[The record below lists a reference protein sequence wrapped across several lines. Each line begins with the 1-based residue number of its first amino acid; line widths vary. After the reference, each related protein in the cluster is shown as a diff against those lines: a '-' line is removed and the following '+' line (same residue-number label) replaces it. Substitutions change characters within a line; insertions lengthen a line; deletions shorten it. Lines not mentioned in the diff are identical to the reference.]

1 MKKSLFVGAAV
12 LLCSFGLHS
21 SVSAQETT
29 VSFCKP
35 GYTTEQTPTE
45 LAICNDPSGRTE
57 LYISSALAL
66 MNDENVSSSD
76 RKRFL
81 KEQDNWYDF
90 LSSLCKSSDLSC
102 IEASAKKRLQTVQGR
117 VLAAVANSTS
127 TGKKNADTDA
137 KTGIDTMQDSSSEPN
152 IPDMPDMIDVATLMP
167 HFNGPP
173 KSDLT
178 PDDSALLTLI
188 ASINEGAIRLGNL
201 ELALDKSGQIQ
212 DMAKN
217 MVNDHSAINEGLK
230 ERFDPKDKPNDK
242 TMWVRK
248 HVDDAKS
255 KLTGLMKSPKS
266 FEQAYLVGEF
276 GFHSGLVTYLDSLTT
291 ANLSPEVEDFRVST
305 VKVLTEHRDMAKT
318 IAKAYQI
325 SLKQ

>member
-1 MKKSLFVGAAV
+1 MSLVSVCCIVIKSWELGMKKSLFVGAAV

-127 TGKKNADTDA
+127 TGKK
-137 KTGIDTMQDSSSEPN
+137 
-152 IPDMPDMIDVATLMP
+152 MPILMP
-167 HFNGPP
+167 
-173 KSDLT
+173 KL
-178 PDDSALLTLI
+178 
-188 ASINEGAIRLGNL
+188 ASIRCRIA
-201 ELALDKSGQIQ
+201 
-212 DMAKN
+212 
-217 MVNDHSAINEGLK
+217 
-230 ERFDPKDKPNDK
+230 
-242 TMWVRK
+242 
-248 HVDDAKS
+248 
-255 KLTGLMKSPKS
+255 
-266 FEQAYLVGEF
+266 QANPIFPTCL
-276 GFHSGLVTYLDSLTT
+276 
-291 ANLSPEVEDFRVST
+291 
-305 VKVLTEHRDMAKT
+305 
-318 IAKAYQI
+318 I
-325 SLKQ
+325 